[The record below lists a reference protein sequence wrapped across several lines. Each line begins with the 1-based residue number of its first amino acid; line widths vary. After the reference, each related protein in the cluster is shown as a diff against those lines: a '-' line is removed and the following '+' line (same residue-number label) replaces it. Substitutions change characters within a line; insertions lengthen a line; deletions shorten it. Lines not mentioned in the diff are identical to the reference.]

1 MTEQDFEDRI
11 IANLDEAERPLSYYF
26 AGLRGLIDRF
36 GAVNVAKGLVSI
48 DNTFHMHD
56 GFQILSDNDLE
67 HLSVEQAIIDFADA
81 PFFDEVDISAAK
93 AKLYL
98 ASMKKKMGGGR

>member
-11 IANLDEAERPLSYYF
+11 IANLDEAERLLGYGF
-26 AGLRGLIDRF
+26 TGLRGLIERY

-48 DNTFHMHD
+48 DNAFRMHD
-56 GFQILSDNDLE
+56 GFQSLSNNDLE
-67 HLSVEQAIIDFADA
+67 FLSVEQAMIDFADA
-81 PFFDEVDISAAK
+81 PFFEEVDIAAAK

-98 ASMKKKMGGGR
+98 ASMKKKKSEVR

>member
-1 MTEQDFEDRI
+1 MTEQDFEDRV
-11 IANLDEAERPLSYYF
+11 IANLDEAERLLGYRF
-26 AGLRGLIDRF
+26 TGLRGLIERY

-48 DNTFHMHD
+48 DNAFHMHD
-56 GFQILSDNDLE
+56 GFQSLSNNDLE

-81 PFFDEVDISAAK
+81 PFFEDVDIAAAK

-98 ASMKKKMGGGR
+98 ASMKKKMDGGR